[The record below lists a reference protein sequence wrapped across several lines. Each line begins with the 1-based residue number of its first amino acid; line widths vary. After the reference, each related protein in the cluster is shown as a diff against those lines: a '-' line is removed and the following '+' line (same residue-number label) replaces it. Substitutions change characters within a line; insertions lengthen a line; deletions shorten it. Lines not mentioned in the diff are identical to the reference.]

1 VEKNIYETFGLS
13 LNDDP
18 MMPESLD
25 KIKNTIGVACTLN
38 DPSEFLS
45 EMSQLMEYL
54 RILFDPEK
62 KQLYDKKLR
71 KETEENMKQRIKGKA
86 LEIIQKK
93 LPSGCFIED
102 LDCGMSV
109 YDTLGVWITI
119 SKPTGKW
126 VELYRDRADTYGRNP
141 IRNYSSPGA
150 PYFNSLGYKEMN
162 SYGVLSKDKKMPEYI
177 KDLSDCPILLDVPKE
192 ICFREGRELRTVVDS
207 NKIKQLEKNG
217 ISLING
223 KPRDMWRPCKRM
235 IVSSLY
241 ISYFFPSE
249 EITDDDIE
257 KFESLLDQI
266 EVVSELQRVVLSFES
281 ENYSVFD
288 DNPVKECIEY
298 FYQHYALD
306 YHVKSSK
313 CDSKIIYTLEMGIP
327 VNKFEKFKEEA
338 AKFNVNYVD
347 YEETGRDQSLGNT
360 ILKYNQESSSI
371 RK

>member
-1 VEKNIYETFGLS
+1 MKKNIYETFDLS
-13 LNDDP
+13 PNDDP

-25 KIKNTIGVACTLN
+25 KIKNTIGVAYTLN
-38 DPSEFLS
+38 DSSEFSPEIL
-45 EMSQLMEYL
+45 QLMEYL
-54 RILFDPEK
+54 KILYDPEK
-62 KQLYDKKLR
+62 KQLYDEKLR
-71 KETEENMKQRIKGKA
+71 KETEENMKQRIKEKA
-86 LEIIQKK
+86 LEIIRKK

-102 LDCGMSV
+102 LDCDMSA

-126 VELYRDRADTYGRNP
+126 VELYVDREDTYGRNP

-150 PYFNSLGYKEMN
+150 PYFNSRGYWDCN
-162 SYGVLSKDKKMPEYI
+162 SYGVLSKDKEMPEYI
-177 KDLSDCPILLDVPKE
+177 KDLFDCPILLDVPKE
-192 ICFREGRELRTVVDS
+192 ICFREERELHTVVDF

-217 ISLING
+217 ISLVNG
-223 KPRDMWRPCKRM
+223 KPRDRWRPCLRM

-281 ENYSVFD
+281 ENDSVFD
-288 DNPVKECIEY
+288 NPVEKCIEY

-306 YHVKSSK
+306 YHVKRSK

-327 VNKFEKFKEEA
+327 VDKFEKFKEEA

-360 ILKYNQESSSI
+360 ILKYNQKSSFI